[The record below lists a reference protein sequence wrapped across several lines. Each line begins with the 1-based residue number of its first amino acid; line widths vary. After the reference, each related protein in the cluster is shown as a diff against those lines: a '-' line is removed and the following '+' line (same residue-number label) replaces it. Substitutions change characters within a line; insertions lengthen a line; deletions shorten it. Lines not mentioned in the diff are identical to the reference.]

1 MNVLVRES
9 ATGKEYWD
17 NEAKKNR
24 FVPHG
29 IEPDFEVT
37 TDPETMIHND
47 LKANVTVNVD
57 MASGEDSTVINVG
70 TIAADTID
78 PDLESMKVNQ
88 LKEYAAANELEI
100 PNEIKTKKEIISF
113 IDSQLFSD
121 DDDEV
126 LPV

>member
-37 TDPETMIHND
+37 TDPETMIHKD

-57 MASGEDSTVINVG
+57 MATGKDFTAINGKVV
-70 TIAADTID
+70 DEVND

-126 LPV
+126 LSV

>member
-37 TDPETMIHND
+37 TDPETMIHKD

-57 MASGEDSTVINVG
+57 MASGKDFKAINGKVV
-70 TIAADTID
+70 DEVND

>member
-37 TDPETMIHND
+37 TDPETMIHKD
-47 LKANVTVNVD
+47 LKANVTVTGD
-57 MASGEDSTVINVG
+57 MTYGKDSTVINGKVV
-70 TIAADTID
+70 DEVND
-78 PDLESMKVNQ
+78 PDLESMKVAQ